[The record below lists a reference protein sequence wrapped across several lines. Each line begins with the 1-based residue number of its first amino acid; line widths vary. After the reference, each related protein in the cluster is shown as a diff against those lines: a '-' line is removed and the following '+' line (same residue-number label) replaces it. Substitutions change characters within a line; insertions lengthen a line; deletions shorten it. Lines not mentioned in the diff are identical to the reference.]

1 MPMKTLATIV
11 LFVSALLLVTVSA
24 WGDTPASEK
33 GMATVTYTGK
43 APTPKDYRSAER
55 QAQFNALERYVANST
70 NAESR
75 NFKNIRQTVS
85 ADLGNYILG
94 SSIITEQ
101 VDKNAKTLS
110 IVLRADIDTSALANA
125 FSANSTVGKT
135 KASDRSYVTFIF
147 VARQQASATR
157 YGSDK
162 SGLKASQ
169 MTENGSKNQAQ
180 TDTGAEF
187 SDQHTRIQHTRS
199 QSSQTQRAA
208 DIKYRVTSSAPVNT
222 AMTGVFSD
230 ADYRVVSAQFLESST
245 NDLVDLAAFEHD
257 FARGNQISTKT
268 LLNAVK
274 GAEQMHIRYLAVG
287 TMDEG
292 LSNTDPETGLNRV
305 FVTVTGTLYGLSGL
319 FPQTLVSV
327 GPEQYSGEGPTESV
341 AQTNAL
347 KLAAKAAATKM
358 VQAMA
363 AQNVH

>member
-1 MPMKTLATIV
+1 MPMKALATIV
-11 LFVSALLLVTVSA
+11 LFLPALLLVAVPA
-24 WGDTPASEK
+24 RGDAPASGK
-33 GMATVTYTGK
+33 GMATITYSGK

-55 QAQFNALERYVANST
+55 QAELNALERYVANST

-75 NFKNIRQTVS
+75 NFANIRQTVGKNLS
-85 ADLGNYILG
+85 NYILG
-94 SSIITEQ
+94 SSIVTKQ

-125 FSANSTVGKT
+125 FNASSAVGRT
-135 KASDRSYVTFIF
+135 NASGRSYVTFIF
-147 VARQQASATR
+147 VARQQSSVTR

-162 SGLKASQ
+162 SGRKASQ
-169 MTENGSKNQAQ
+169 ATENGSRNQAQ
-180 TDTGAEF
+180 TNAGAEF
-187 SDQHTRIQHTRS
+187 SDQHTKIERTRS
-199 QSSQTQRAA
+199 QSSQTQHAA
-208 DIKYRVTSSAPVNT
+208 DIKYRVMSSAPVNT

-230 ADYRVVSAQFLESST
+230 AGYRVVSAQFLESST
-245 NDLVDLAAFEHD
+245 NDLVDPAAFEHD

-274 GAEQMHIRYLAVG
+274 GAEQVQIRYLAIG

-292 LSNTDPETGLNRV
+292 LSNTDPQTGLNRV
-305 FVTVTGTLYGLSGL
+305 FVTVTGTLYGLSGP

-347 KLAAKAAATKM
+347 KLAAKAAAMKM
-358 VQAMA
+358 TQAMA